1 MPIEFDFYKT
11 NGALAHQDAY
21 HVRVV
26 DNDTVTTET
35 LINHIQQGTTL
46 TRPDLEGAISALSQ
60 AIIDELKEGRK
71 VHLKNL
77 GYFSLAIDGKVDT
90 DKNGQLRLKS
100 PSVRTVKFKPE
111 EQFLRQMGDVSFSCR
126 QHKGRH
132 SQNLDDAEIAQ
143 IIEQLLSNKPFFN
156 ARDFCNAAHVTT
168 STGYRLLKR
177 LQERQILQNVGSP
190 KNKIYVYTTK

>member
-1 MPIEFDFYKT
+1 MSIEFDFYKT

-26 DNDTVTTET
+26 DNITVSTET
-35 LINHIQQGTTL
+35 LISRIQQGTTL

-60 AIIDELKEGRK
+60 AIINELKEGRK

-100 PSVRTVKFKPE
+100 PCVRTVKFKPE
-111 EQFLRQMGDVSFSCR
+111 EQFMKQMGNVSFSCR

-132 SQNLDDAEIAQ
+132 SQELDDAKITQ
-143 IIEQLLSNKPFFN
+143 IIEQLLNDKAFFN
-156 ARDFCNAAHVTT
+156 ARDFCRAAHVTT
-168 STGYRLLKR
+168 STGYRILKR
-177 LQERQILQNVGSP
+177 LQDAEILQNIGSP
-190 KNKIYVYTTK
+190 KNKIYVYATK